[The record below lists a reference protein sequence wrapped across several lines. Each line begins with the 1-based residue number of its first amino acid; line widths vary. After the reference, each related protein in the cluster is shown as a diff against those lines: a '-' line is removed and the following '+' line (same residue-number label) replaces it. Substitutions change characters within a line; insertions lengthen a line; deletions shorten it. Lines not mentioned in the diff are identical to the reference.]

1 MSTPPAAR
9 AQAVAPGRSR
19 PGPGR
24 ARHQGDVFR
33 RQQARLG
40 WGLSAPA
47 LIVVG
52 AVTIFPIIYA
62 IAMSVSNVSATGSG
76 FSLSGLTGGNY
87 SIMVHAAQWRYALFF
102 TIFYTV
108 VTVAV
113 EVVLGTAIALV
124 LERLAGGRGWMMAL
138 LLVPWS
144 MITVINAQLWY
155 YIYNPVY
162 GILDN
167 IFTHLGL
174 GAPVILGTRVPAITA
189 LMAADVWK
197 TTPFVAIIVLAG
209 LVMIPRDY
217 YEAAEVDGANGWQVF
232 WRITFPQLRPTIAL
246 AVLFRVLQA
255 FGLFDLPFVLTS
267 GGPGYST
274 QPLAILAYNA
284 MFRDLDFGPGA
295 AVATSTALLVVI
307 GCVAFIKVFR
317 AQVGT
322 EA

>member
-1 MSTPPAAR
+1 MSTPPVAPAPSTGVDVAGRPAPAR
-9 AQAVAPGRSR
+9 ARQEE
-19 PGPGR
+19 
-24 ARHQGDVFR
+24 VFR
-33 RQQARLG
+33 RQLARLG

-47 LIVVG
+47 LVVV
-52 AVTIFPIIYA
+52 AVVTIFPILYA
-62 IAMSVSNVSATGSG
+62 IAMSLSHVSASGSG
-76 FSLSGLTGGNY
+76 FSLSGITGSNY
-87 SIMVHAAQWRYALFF
+87 SIMVHAAQWRYAVFF
-102 TIFYTV
+102 TVFYTV

-124 LERLAGGRGWMMAL
+124 LERLTVGRGWMMAL

-144 MITVINAQLWY
+144 MITVINAQLWS
-155 YIYNPVY
+155 YIYNPTY

-167 IFTHLGL
+167 IFSHLGL
-174 GAPVILGTRVPAITA
+174 GTPVILGTRVPAIAA
-189 LMAADVWK
+189 LMVADIWK

-209 LVMIPRDY
+209 LVMLPQDL
-217 YEAAEVDGANGWQVF
+217 YEAAEVDGASAWTIF

-255 FGLFDLPFVLTS
+255 FGLFDLPFVLTG
-267 GGPGYST
+267 GGPGTST
-274 QPLAILAYNA
+274 QSLAILAYDA

-307 GCVAFIKVFR
+307 GCVAFLKVFR

-322 EA
+322 ES